1 MKRMQRHPVR
11 VTGFTLMEVL
21 VTVVIVGILASVAIP
36 NYTKTLEQGYRREAQ
51 DLLLTIFYGER
62 AYLAENGGYFL
73 VDNPD
78 DTGQWRTLFMENPN
92 LASIPVTFTI
102 TSVCNQPDC
111 DPPEFT
117 AEAERR
123 DDGLDSPRPN
133 YRCGRIHEIPQEK
146 QERHIQ
152 KGVAKVFF

>member
-1 MKRMQRHPVR
+1 MKLMQRHPVR
-11 VTGFTLMEVL
+11 VTGFTLLEVL

-36 NYTKTLEQGYRREAQ
+36 NYTKTVEQGYRREAQ

-73 VDNPD
+73 VGNPD

-92 LASIPVTFTI
+92 LASIPVTFTF
-102 TSVCNQPDC
+102 TSVCNKPGC

-117 AEAERR
+117 AEAERK
-123 DDGLDSPRPN
+123 DDPCATDRSLTIDQDRTIDGEWPANGTCP
-133 YRCGRIHEIPQEK
+133 
-146 QERHIQ
+146 
-152 KGVAKVFF
+152 